1 MHKLLERQ
9 LRKHIGSA
17 SLDAEPFA
25 ALLAAVDEA
34 YCAQDADRA
43 LLERSIEL
51 ASGELQERNARLEGD
66 LEAIKQLE
74 LELRQADKLK
84 AVGQLASGIAHEINT
99 PIQYVGDS
107 VTFMKEAFGGLLRLA
122 KTLRERTAEG
132 VEPKMTL
139 AELAGIAD
147 DIEVE
152 YLLDEVPLALEQTS
166 EGVRRV
172 AGIVSAMKDFGRK
185 DGREKTLVDLN
196 RCIQSTLIVAQN
208 EFKYVADVEVML
220 GEFAPVL
227 GYPGEL
233 NQVILN
239 LLVNASHAV
248 AQRFAGTSERG
259 LIRVHGETRGAFVV
273 ISVADNGCGIAPE
286 HQARIFEPF
295 FTTKAVGSGTGQG
308 LAITR
313 SIVVEKHGGSV
324 TFESQPGQGTTFR
337 VSLPAAVAESMTGA
351 RAGSDASAVLG

>member
-1 MHKLLERQ
+1 VHKLLERQ
-9 LRKHIGSA
+9 LRKHIGSGP
-17 SLDAEPFA
+17 LDAAHFE
-25 ALLAAVDEA
+25 ALLFAIDAA
-34 YCAQDADRA
+34 YTAQDTDRA

-51 ASGELQERNARLEGD
+51 ASGELQERNARLESD
-66 LEAIKQLE
+66 IEAIKRLE

-107 VTFMKEAFGGLLRLA
+107 VTFMKEAFGGLLHLA
-122 KTLRERTAEG
+122 KALRERSAECAD
-132 VEPKMTL
+132 PSATL
-139 AELAGIAD
+139 AELVQIAD

-152 YLLDEVPLALEQTS
+152 YLLAEVPLALEQTS
-166 EGVRRV
+166 DGVRRV

-185 DGREKTLVDLN
+185 DGREKTLVDVS

-208 EFKYVADVEVML
+208 ELKYVADVDVML
-220 GEFAPVL
+220 GELPPIF

-248 AQRFAGTSERG
+248 AQRFAGTAERG
-259 LIRVHGETRGAFVV
+259 LIRVRSETRAGFVV
-273 ISVADNGCGIAPE
+273 ISVADNGCGIPLE
-286 HQARIFEPF
+286 HQPRIFEPF

-313 SIVVEKHGGSV
+313 SIVVEKHGGTLS
-324 TFESQPGQGTTFR
+324 FESRPGEGTTFC
-337 VSLPAAVAESMTGA
+337 VSLPTEVVETAKVA
-351 RAGSDASAVLG
+351 RLGGERSSVFE